1 MTKRILLICFFSFFV
16 STYSQNKQILYDFT
30 GVPQSLMLNPG
41 SDVNYKF
48 YIGIPFLSG
57 FSTHAGVSGFSASDL
72 FLKDGVNFNDKFK
85 SFLSSIKNTDF
96 ANINQQLEL
105 VSGGLAIGKEEK
117 RGYLSFGIYQE
128 LDFFAFFP
136 KDIIALSVY
145 GNKNEI
151 GKKFNF
157 SDLNFKGDLSSVFHL
172 GFHKRIY
179 NDLIV
184 GARLKVYS
192 SIININSTQNN
203 GYLTTDPSSYKQTL
217 YSKIAINTSG
227 AVNYNDDDFGTNF
240 ATNFTKKMLL
250 GGNLGV
256 GVDLGLTYNL
266 EDNIQLTASI
276 VDLGAIKH
284 TKEVK
289 KYSYVGFYSFSSPT
303 DLANPDLKLPPKEY
317 LYNNYTTWRPLK
329 FNSSIRYS
337 FDEKIYSKNNESSY
351 IDSYSKNVYESSVGA
366 QLFMMSTSKL
376 PIVALTGFYEKK
388 FSDKLNVKL
397 TYTLDSFSYTNLGLG
412 FSSKLGPVN
421 FYILGDNL
429 IGYTNLNKMN
439 SLSLQ
444 FGLNLVF
451 KE

>member
-1 MTKRILLICFFSFFV
+1 MKKSISFICFLLLFV

-96 ANINQQLEL
+96 GSINQQLEL
-105 VSGGLAIGKEEK
+105 VSGGFAIGKEK
-117 RGYLSFGIYQE
+117 KKGYLSFGMYQE

-145 GNKNEI
+145 GNEI

-172 GFHKRIY
+172 GFHKRIAD
-179 NDLIV
+179 DLIV
-184 GARLKVYS
+184 GARFKVYS

-203 GYLTTDPSSYKQTL
+203 GYLLTDPSTYKQTL

-227 AVNYNDDDFGTNF
+227 AANYNDDNF
-240 ATNFTKKMLL
+240 ATNFADNLTKKMFL
-250 GGNLGV
+250 GGNLGF

-266 EDNIQLTASI
+266 EDNIQLTASV

-284 TKEVK
+284 TKEIK
-289 KYSYVGFYSFSSPT
+289 NYNYVGFNSFS
-303 DLANPDLKLPPKEY
+303 NPIDIVGQELPEKEY
-317 LYNNYTTWRPLK
+317 SYNSYTTWRPLK

-351 IDSYSKNVYESSVGA
+351 IDSYSKNVFESSVGA
-366 QLFMMSTSKL
+366 QLFMMSTSKS
-376 PIVALTGFYEKK
+376 PIIALTGFYEKK
-388 FSDKLNVKL
+388 FSDTFNVKI
-397 TYTLDSFSYTNLGLG
+397 TYTMDSFSYTNLGLG
-412 FSSKLGPVN
+412 LSSKLGPVN

-429 IGYTNLNKMN
+429 IGYTNFNKMN
-439 SLSLQ
+439 SMSLQ
-444 FGLNLVF
+444 FGLNLLF

>member
-1 MTKRILLICFFSFFV
+1 MKKSISFICFLLLFV

-72 FLKDGVNFNDKFK
+72 FLKDGVNFNDKFE

-96 ANINQQLEL
+96 GSINQQLEL
-105 VSGGLAIGKEEK
+105 VSGGFAIGKEKK
-117 RGYLSFGIYQE
+117 RGYLSFGMYQE

-145 GNKNEI
+145 GNEI

-172 GFHKRIY
+172 GFHKRIAD
-179 NDLIV
+179 DLVV
-184 GARLKVYS
+184 GARFKVYS

-203 GYLTTDPSSYKQTL
+203 GYLLTDPSTYKQTL

-227 AVNYNDDDFGTNF
+227 AANYNDDNF
-240 ATNFTKKMLL
+240 ATNFADNLTKKMFL
-250 GGNLGV
+250 GGNLGF

-266 EDNIQLTASI
+266 EDNIQLTASV

-284 TKEVK
+284 TKEIK
-289 KYSYVGFYSFSSPT
+289 NYNYVGFYSFS
-303 DLANPDLKLPPKEY
+303 NPIDIVGQELPEKEY
-317 LYNNYTTWRPLK
+317 SYNSYTTWRPLK

-351 IDSYSKNVYESSVGA
+351 IDSYSKNVFESSVGA
-366 QLFMMSTSKL
+366 QLFMMSTSKS
-376 PIVALTGFYEKK
+376 PILALTSFYEKK
-388 FSDKLNVKL
+388 FSDTFNVKI
-397 TYTLDSFSYTNLGLG
+397 TYTMDSFSYTNLGLG
-412 FSSKLGPVN
+412 LSSKLGPVN

-429 IGYTNLNKMN
+429 IGYTNFNKMN
-439 SLSLQ
+439 SMSLQ
-444 FGLNLVF
+444 FGLNLLF

>member
-1 MTKRILLICFFSFFV
+1 MKKSISFICFLLLFG

-72 FLKDGVNFNDKFK
+72 FLKDGVDFNDKVER
-85 SFLSSIKNTDF
+85 FLSSMKNTDF
-96 ANINQQLEL
+96 AAINQQVEL
-105 VSGGLAIGKEEK
+105 VSGGFAIGKEKK
-117 RGYLSFGIYQE
+117 RGYLSFGMYQE

-136 KDIIALSVY
+136 KDIISLSLY
-145 GNKNEI
+145 GNVNEI

-172 GFHKRIY
+172 GFHKRIAD
-179 NDLIV
+179 DLIV
-184 GARLKVYS
+184 GARFKVYS

-203 GYLTTDPSSYKQTL
+203 GYLLTDPSTYKQTL

-227 AVNYNDDDFGTNF
+227 AANYNDDNF
-240 ATNFTKKMLL
+240 ATNFADNLTKKMFL
-250 GGNLGV
+250 GGNLGF

-266 EDNIQLTASI
+266 EDNIQLTASV

-284 TKEVK
+284 TKEIK
-289 KYSYVGFYSFSSPT
+289 NYNYVGFYSFS
-303 DLANPDLKLPPKEY
+303 NPIDIVGQELPEKEY
-317 LYNNYTTWRPLK
+317 SYNSYTTWRPLK

-351 IDSYSKNVYESSVGA
+351 IDSYSKNVFESSVGA
-366 QLFMMSTSKL
+366 QLFMMSTSKS
-376 PIVALTGFYEKK
+376 PIIALTGFYEKK
-388 FSDKLNVKL
+388 FSDTFNVKI
-397 TYTLDSFSYTNLGLG
+397 TYTMDSFSYTNLGLG
-412 FSSKLGPVN
+412 LSSKLGPVN

-429 IGYTNLNKMN
+429 IGYTNFNKMN
-439 SLSLQ
+439 SMSLQ

>member
-145 GNKNEI
+145 GNENEI

-172 GFHKRIY
+172 GFHKRIA
-179 NDLIV
+179 NDLII
-184 GARLKVYS
+184 GSRFKVYS

-203 GYLTTDPSSYKQTL
+203 GDLLTDPSTYKQTL

-227 AVNYNDDDFGTNF
+227 AANYNDDNF
-240 ATNFTKKMLL
+240 ATNFADNLTKKFFL
-250 GGNLGV
+250 GGNLGF

-266 EDNIQLTASI
+266 EDNIQLTAS
-276 VDLGAIKH
+276 VLDLGAIKH
-284 TKEVK
+284 TKEIK
-289 KYSYVGFYSFSSPT
+289 NYNYLGFYSFS
-303 DLANPDLKLPPKEY
+303 NPIDIVGQELPEKEY
-317 LYNNYTTWRPLK
+317 SYNSYTTWRPLK

-351 IDSYSKNVYESSVGA
+351 IDSYSINVYESSVGA
-366 QLFMMSTSKL
+366 QLFMMSTSKS

-397 TYTLDSFSYTNLGLG
+397 TYTLDSFSYTNIGLG

-444 FGLNLVF
+444 FGLNLIF

>member
-1 MTKRILLICFFSFFV
+1 MKKSISFICFLLLFV

-72 FLKDGVNFNDKFK
+72 FLKDGVNFNDKFE

-96 ANINQQLEL
+96 ATINQQVEL
-105 VSGGLAIGKEEK
+105 VSGGFAIGKEKK
-117 RGYLSFGIYQE
+117 RGYLSFGMYQE

-145 GNKNEI
+145 GNEI

-172 GFHKRIY
+172 GFHKRIAD
-179 NDLIV
+179 DLIV
-184 GARLKVYS
+184 GARFKVYS

-203 GYLTTDPSSYKQTL
+203 GYLLTDPSTYKQTL

-227 AVNYNDDDFGTNF
+227 AANYNDDNF
-240 ATNFTKKMLL
+240 ATNFADNLTKKMFL
-250 GGNLGV
+250 GGNLGF

-266 EDNIQLTASI
+266 EDNIQLTASV

-284 TKEVK
+284 TKEIK
-289 KYSYVGFYSFSSPT
+289 NDNYVGFNSFSYAMDSVGQE
-303 DLANPDLKLPPKEY
+303 LPEKEY
-317 LYNNYTTWRPLK
+317 SYNSYTTWHPLK

-351 IDSYSKNVYESSVGA
+351 IDSYSKNVFESSVGA
-366 QLFMMSTSKL
+366 QLFMMSTSKS
-376 PIVALTGFYEKK
+376 PIIALTGFYEKK
-388 FSDKLNVKL
+388 FSDTFNVKI
-397 TYTLDSFSYTNLGLG
+397 TYTMDSFSYTNLGLG
-412 FSSKLGPVN
+412 LSSKLGPVN

-429 IGYTNLNKMN
+429 IGYTNFNKMN
-439 SLSLQ
+439 SMSLQ
-444 FGLNLVF
+444 FGLNLLF

>member
-1 MTKRILLICFFSFFV
+1 MKKSISFICFLLLFV

-72 FLKDGVNFNDKFK
+72 FLKDGVNFNDKFE

-96 ANINQQLEL
+96 GSINQQLEL
-105 VSGGLAIGKEEK
+105 VSGGFAIGKEKK
-117 RGYLSFGIYQE
+117 RGYLSFGMYQE

-145 GNKNEI
+145 GNEI

-157 SDLNFKGDLSSVFHL
+157 SDLNFKGDLSSVFHI
-172 GFHKRIY
+172 GFHKRIAD
-179 NDLIV
+179 DLIV
-184 GARLKVYS
+184 GARFKVYS

-203 GYLTTDPSSYKQTL
+203 GYLLTDPSTYKQTL

-227 AVNYNDDDFGTNF
+227 AANYNDDNF
-240 ATNFTKKMLL
+240 ATNFADNLTKKMFF
-250 GGNLGV
+250 GGNLGF

-266 EDNIQLTASI
+266 EDNIQLTASV

-284 TKEVK
+284 TKEIK
-289 KYSYVGFYSFSSPT
+289 NYNYVGFYSFS
-303 DLANPDLKLPPKEY
+303 NPIDIVGQELPEKEY
-317 LYNNYTTWRPLK
+317 SYNSYTTWHPLK

-351 IDSYSKNVYESSVGA
+351 IDSYSKNVFESSVGA
-366 QLFMMSTSKL
+366 QLFMMSTSKS
-376 PIVALTGFYEKK
+376 PIIALTGFYEKK
-388 FSDKLNVKL
+388 FSDTFNVKI
-397 TYTLDSFSYTNLGLG
+397 TYTMDSCSYTNLGLG
-412 FSSKLGPVN
+412 RSSQLGPVN

-429 IGYTNLNKMN
+429 IGYTNFNKMN
-439 SLSLQ
+439 SMSLQ
-444 FGLNLVF
+444 FGLNLLF

>member
-1 MTKRILLICFFSFFV
+1 MKKSISFICFLLLFV

-72 FLKDGVNFNDKFK
+72 FLKDGVNFNDKFE

-96 ANINQQLEL
+96 ATINQQVEL
-105 VSGGLAIGKEEK
+105 VSGGFAIGKEKK
-117 RGYLSFGIYQE
+117 RGYLSFGMYQE

-145 GNKNEI
+145 GNEI

-172 GFHKRIY
+172 GFHKRIAD
-179 NDLIV
+179 DLIV
-184 GARLKVYS
+184 GARFKVYS

-203 GYLTTDPSSYKQTL
+203 GYLLTDPSTYKQTL

-227 AVNYNDDDFGTNF
+227 AANYNDDNF
-240 ATNFTKKMLL
+240 ATNFADNLTKKMFL
-250 GGNLGV
+250 GGNLGF

-266 EDNIQLTASI
+266 EDNIQLTASV

-284 TKEVK
+284 TKEINN
-289 KYSYVGFYSFSSPT
+289 YNYVGFYSFS
-303 DLANPDLKLPPKEY
+303 NPIDIVGQELPEKEY
-317 LYNNYTTWRPLK
+317 SYNSYTTWRPLK

-351 IDSYSKNVYESSVGA
+351 IDSYSKNVFESSVGA
-366 QLFMMSTSKL
+366 QLFMMSTSKS
-376 PIVALTGFYEKK
+376 PIIALTGFYEKK
-388 FSDKLNVKL
+388 FSDTFNVKI
-397 TYTLDSFSYTNLGLG
+397 TYTMDSFSYTNLGLG
-412 FSSKLGPVN
+412 LSSKLGPVN

-429 IGYTNLNKMN
+429 IGYTNFNKMN
-439 SLSLQ
+439 SMSLQ
-444 FGLNLVF
+444 FGLNLLF

>member
-1 MTKRILLICFFSFFV
+1 MKKSISFICFLLLFV

-72 FLKDGVNFNDKFK
+72 FLKDGVNFNDKFE

-96 ANINQQLEL
+96 ATINQQVEL
-105 VSGGLAIGKEEK
+105 VSGGFAIGKEKK
-117 RGYLSFGIYQE
+117 RGYLSFGMYQE

-145 GNKNEI
+145 GNEI

-172 GFHKRIY
+172 GFHKRIN

-203 GYLTTDPSSYKQTL
+203 GYLLTDPSNYKQTL

-227 AVNYNDDDFGTNF
+227 AANYNDDNF
-240 ATNFTKKMLL
+240 ATNFADNLTKKMFL

-266 EDNIQLTASI
+266 EDNIQLTASV

-284 TKEVK
+284 TKEIK
-289 KYSYVGFYSFSSPT
+289 NYNYVGFNSFS
-303 DLANPDLKLPPKEY
+303 NPIDIVGQELPEKEY
-317 LYNNYTTWRPLK
+317 SYNSYTTWRPLK

-351 IDSYSKNVYESSVGA
+351 IDSYSKNVFESSVGA
-366 QLFMMSTSKL
+366 QLFMMSTSKS
-376 PIVALTGFYEKK
+376 PIIALTGFYEKK
-388 FSDKLNVKL
+388 FSDTFNVKI
-397 TYTLDSFSYTNLGLG
+397 TYTMDSFSYTNLGLG
-412 FSSKLGPVN
+412 LSSKLGPVN

-429 IGYTNLNKMN
+429 IGYTNFNKMN
-439 SLSLQ
+439 SVSLQ
-444 FGLNLVF
+444 FGLNLLF

>member
-1 MTKRILLICFFSFFV
+1 MKKSISFICFLLLFV

-30 GVPQSLMLNPG
+30 GVAQSLMLNPG

-72 FLKDGVNFNDKFK
+72 FLKDGVDFNDKFE
-85 SFLSSIKNTDF
+85 SFLSSMKNTDF
-96 ANINQQLEL
+96 AAINQQVEL
-105 VSGGLAIGKEEK
+105 VSGGFAIGKEKK
-117 RGYLSFGIYQE
+117 RGYLSFGMYQE

-145 GNKNEI
+145 GNEI

-172 GFHKRIY
+172 GFHKRIAD
-179 NDLIV
+179 DLIV
-184 GARLKVYS
+184 GARFKVYS

-203 GYLTTDPSSYKQTL
+203 GYLLTDPSTYKQTL

-227 AVNYNDDDFGTNF
+227 AANYNDDNF
-240 ATNFTKKMLL
+240 ATNFADNLTKKMFL
-250 GGNLGV
+250 GGNLGF

-266 EDNIQLTASI
+266 EDNIQLTASV

-284 TKEVK
+284 TKEIK
-289 KYSYVGFYSFSSPT
+289 NYNYVGFYSFS
-303 DLANPDLKLPPKEY
+303 NPIDIVGQELPEKEY
-317 LYNNYTTWRPLK
+317 SYNSYTTWRPLK

-351 IDSYSKNVYESSVGA
+351 IDSYSKNVFESSVGA
-366 QLFMMSTSKL
+366 QLFMMSTSKS
-376 PIVALTGFYEKK
+376 PIIALTGFYEKK
-388 FSDKLNVKL
+388 FSDTFNVKI
-397 TYTLDSFSYTNLGLG
+397 TYTMDSFSYTNLGLG
-412 FSSKLGPVN
+412 LSSKLGPVN

-429 IGYTNLNKMN
+429 IGYNNFNKMN
-439 SLSLQ
+439 SMSLQ